1 VHLSHIG
8 YPIVGDDLYGG
19 KHSSEADFGG
29 TDTTPFLCRQ
39 ALHAAML
46 GFRHPITNEPMQF
59 LAPIA
64 PDIHR
69 AVRLLRTHRFRRS
82 LSAPGTVVP
91 RPAE

>member
-1 VHLSHIG
+1 
-8 YPIVGDDLYGG
+8 
-19 KHSSEADFGG
+19 
-29 TDTTPFLCRQ
+29 
-39 ALHAAML
+39 
-46 GFRHPITNEPMQF
+46 MQF